1 MKYALSAGEEINL
14 IDEDDSRRPK
24 ISSIIPSTKIRT
36 ICSDLFFAHSTQSR
50 NARAGKRRRSISAG
64 CSVWSRHEKAKNL
77 YKNAFSSRSIIWK
90 VRFV

>member
-36 ICSDLFFAHSTQSR
+36 ICSDLFLPTQR
-50 NARAGKRRRSISAG
+50 NREMPEQAKGGEASPPDAASGAGMRRQKTFIKTHFHRD
-64 CSVWSRHEKAKNL
+64 R
-77 YKNAFSSRSIIWK
+77 
-90 VRFV
+90 